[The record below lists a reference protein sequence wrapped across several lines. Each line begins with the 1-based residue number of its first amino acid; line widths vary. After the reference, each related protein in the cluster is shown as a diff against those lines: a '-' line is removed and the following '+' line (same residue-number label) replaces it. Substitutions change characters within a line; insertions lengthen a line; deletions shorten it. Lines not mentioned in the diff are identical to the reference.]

1 MNYVQLLEPLIKIIK
16 TLNTLCFS
24 VKTNLHPDEVLGM
37 QYILRPECAKN
48 LKIMSA
54 AEDIFTFI
62 RLIKLSWYKNRHI
75 IPKNKLRKMCP
86 FHSFSDAHFLD
97 FGLNIEIYFVN
108 FHIQSECGK
117 TQTRKF
123 LNMDTFHEVTRTHI
137 LPIQHFF
144 LEYKILRQS
153 KSYLTSDAI
162 NPKAS
167 QFQKKKRKKDY
178 WCT

>member
-1 MNYVQLLEPLIKIIK
+1 
-16 TLNTLCFS
+16 
-24 VKTNLHPDEVLGM
+24 
-37 QYILRPECAKN
+37 
-48 LKIMSA
+48 
-54 AEDIFTFI
+54 
-62 RLIKLSWYKNRHI
+62 
-75 IPKNKLRKMCP
+75 MCP
-86 FHSFSDAHFLD
+86 FHSFSGAHFPE
-97 FGLNIEIYFVN
+97 FALNIEIYLVN

-153 KSYLTSDAI
+153 KFYLTSDAI

-167 QFQKKKRKKDY
+167 QFQKKKRKNDY
-178 WCT
+178 